1 MMKKKS
7 LQIQFI
13 EYVRTKLRDKV
24 FWTQSLNSR
33 DVNGMPVGATSAKA
47 ICWTLKGALGCA
59 YEEISRANTG
69 GAIHRVDHAHKDV
82 RHIIRVKIIERFPF
96 RVYTSQNVLFEFNT
110 HTDTTFVDL
119 QAVLQDVQNHFE
131 QNTDAHESV
140 MAFSHDTQQVTI

>member
-33 DVNGMPVGATSAKA
+33 DVNGMPVGATSPAA
-47 ICWTLKGALGCA
+47 ICWTLKGALNCA
-59 YEEISRANTG
+59 YDEISHANANGDISGVDRAYN
-69 GAIHRVDHAHKDV
+69 DV
-82 RHIIRVKIIERFPF
+82 RQTLRDVIIARFPF
-96 RVYTSQNVLFEFNT
+96 RFHPSQLLFEFNT

-131 QNTDAHESV
+131 QNTDVHESV